1 MTTPAT
7 PNPATWWQPF
17 EVAPGRQLD
26 CRLGTLALRLGHD
39 RGEWLVGTRAI
50 PEEEAEPRACL
61 QVGDSLPEGSGT
73 GEDTPLTNERFVHA
87 AESNTVTLMPLLA
100 DRPVVIRPHQPV
112 FLLSG
117 QSITLYLSTPV
128 WLRLL
133 VGEPPVLLKELP
145 VLRLSDTWF
154 GPNTREGELSYAGRT
169 NARHRP
175 SELPDRPHRAITPLT
190 IHNRADSPLPLE
202 KISLP
207 VPMLALYGDD
217 TGRLWTQNVT
227 LTRESQGDLASV
239 KIDSKLPE
247 SGRNLTRLAEPR
259 QEPDRSGMYRAL
271 NLLFGS

>member
-1 MTTPAT
+1 MTVPST
-7 PNPATWWQPF
+7 PNSASWWQPF
-17 EVAPGRQLD
+17 EVAPGRHLD
-26 CRLGTLALRLGHD
+26 CRLGTLALAIGHGTD
-39 RGEWLVGTRAI
+39 EWLVGTRAI
-50 PEEEAEPRACL
+50 PEEEAEP
-61 QVGDSLPEGSGT
+61 QVSFQIGSGPP
-73 GEDTPLTNERFVHA
+73 GNIDERFVHA
-87 AESNTVTLMPLLA
+87 SEVNTVTLMPLLA

-207 VPMLALYGDD
+207 VPMLALYGDEA
-217 TGRLWTQNVT
+217 GRLWTQNVT

-247 SGRNLTRLAEPR
+247 AGRNLTRLAEPR
-259 QEPDRSGMYRAL
+259 QEPDRSGMHRAL